1 VLDEQSWPVYDPTLI
16 IDETVAL
23 PVQINGK
30 VRATISVSPDL
41 DETIVLELATQE
53 EQIKKYLEGNQIKK
67 VIYVQGRILNI
78 VV

>member
-1 VLDEQSWPVYDPTLI
+1 MLDEQSWPVYDPTLI

-30 VRATISVSPDL
+30 VRATISISPDL
-41 DETIVLELATQE
+41 DEVTVIELAMQE
-53 EQIKKYLEGNQIKK
+53 EQVKKYLEGNQIKK

>member
-30 VRATISVSPDL
+30 VRATISISPDL
-41 DETIVLELATQE
+41 DEVTVIELATQE
-53 EQIKKYLEGNQIKK
+53 DQIKKYLDGNQIKK

>member
-1 VLDEQSWPVYDPTLI
+1 VLDQQSWPAYDPTLI

-30 VRATISVSPDL
+30 VRATIFVAPDL
-41 DETIVLELATQE
+41 DEATVLEFATQE
-53 EQIKKYLEGNQIKK
+53 EQVKKYLEGNQIKK